1 MVHVRIN
8 LDQGSLWSSEASLV
22 TILDLLRIG
31 IIDCKSQHDL
41 VYCSLGIVSP
51 PAFTFKRV
59 VLLVFLSHHIFCYLL
74 FRCVYYMR

>member
-51 PAFTFKRV
+51 Q
-59 VLLVFLSHHIFCYLL
+59 LLPSNEL
-74 FRCVYYMR
+74 FYWFS